1 MAPHTP
7 QRSSRPGEPVALL
20 DHAPPHTPQRSSRPG
35 EPVALLDH
43 APPTPP
49 SVRRAPGNPWRSSI
63 TRPPHPPALVAP
75 RQSRG
80 APRSPDGGLNHT
92 TSSVREVASP
102 KRPIEYPGSPV

>member
-20 DHAPPHTPQRSSRPG
+20 DRAGAGTHRWGPRNGPPHPPQRLIAGSPRPSNGLRLRTPTRPG
-35 EPVALLDH
+35 EPVALLD
-43 APPTPP
+43 
-49 SVRRAPGNPWRSSI
+49 RAP
-63 TRPPHPPALVAP
+63 A
-75 RQSRG
+75 
-80 APRSPDGGLNHT
+80 GLNHT